1 MTKIET
7 LLARLQRVRKAGK
20 GFSACCP
27 AHEDK
32 TASLAITEAQDRILI
47 HCFAGCPPA
56 SVLAAVGLEL
66 ADLFEKGEANP
77 LRPYDRD
84 TALFSTLRRNPGL
97 TRDLEVMRLGLN
109 MIQRNEK
116 LHPDDIRYLQG
127 TIDRLLGFA
136 AIIEGK

>member
-7 LLARLQRVRKAGK
+7 LLARLEKVRKAGK

-27 AHEDK
+27 AHDDK
-32 TASLAITEAQDRILI
+32 TASLAITEVQDRILI
-47 HCFAGCPPA
+47 HCFAGCAPA

-66 ADLFEKGEANP
+66 ADLFEPGEANP
-77 LRPYDRD
+77 LKPYDRD
-84 TALFSTLRRNPGL
+84 LALFSTLRRNPGVG
-97 TRDLEVMRLGLN
+97 RDFHVMKIALN

-116 LHPDDIRYLQG
+116 MHPDDVKYLQG
-127 TIDRLLGFA
+127 TVDRLLGFA